1 MLLLSFLLTIMIGKP
16 TRPPPSQE
24 SADKPD
30 SEVKPCEPGSGG
42 EEPVPQA
49 TPLADS
55 KSSDSPHP
63 GSSLKS
69 SQPPFS
75 ASDKII
81 VTPKSSKTASKSSKG
96 DILKKSDLSK
106 KLENSKKLDIPKKG
120 EGSRKSHGGSA
131 EVVSIAR
138 ISLKAMPSG
147 GGRGSGVGHK
157 DVLFTSSTSTVTT
170 TTVSATSSH
179 SSHKQSVIVDSTGQ

>member
-1 MLLLSFLLTIMIGKP
+1 M
-16 TRPPPSQE
+16 

-30 SEVKPCEPGSGG
+30 SEVKPSEPGSGG

-49 TPLADS
+49 TPQADP
-55 KSSDSPHP
+55 KSNDSPHP
-63 GSSLKS
+63 GSSLKAS
-69 SQPPFS
+69 HSTLS

-81 VTPKSSKTASKSSKG
+81 VTPKSSKTASKSSKNE
-96 DILKKSDLSK
+96 IFRKLDLLK
-106 KLENSKKLDIPKKG
+106 KLESSKKLDTPKKG
-120 EGSRKSHGGSA
+120 DGIRKQHGGGA

-138 ISLKAMPSG
+138 VSLKALPPG

-179 SSHKQSVIVDSTGQ
+179 SSHKQSVIVDSTGQSV